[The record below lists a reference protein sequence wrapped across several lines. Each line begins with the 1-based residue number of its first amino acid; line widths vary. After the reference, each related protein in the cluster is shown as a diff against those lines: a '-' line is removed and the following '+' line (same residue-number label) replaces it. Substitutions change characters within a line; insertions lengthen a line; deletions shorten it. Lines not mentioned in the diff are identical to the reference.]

1 MNGFSVFMFLFGFL
15 LYLAGIYIYTGHNSE
30 LLIWKGYN
38 KTATKEE
45 LKNIGK
51 WVMIVGTI
59 PIVLAILALLSI
71 ISV

>member
-1 MNGFSVFMFLFGFL
+1 MNGFSTFMFIFGFL
-15 LYLAGIYIYTGHNSE
+15 LFAAGIYIYTGHNSE

-38 KTATKEE
+38 KNATKEE

-51 WVMIVGTI
+51 WVIIVGTI
-59 PIVLAILALLSI
+59 PIILAILGCLSI

>member
-15 LYLAGIYIYTGHNSE
+15 LYAAGIYIYTGHNSE

-38 KTATKEE
+38 KNATKEE

-51 WVMIVGTI
+51 WVIIVGSI
-59 PIVLAILALLSI
+59 PIILAILGCLSI
-71 ISV
+71 ISA

>member
-38 KTATKEE
+38 KNATKEE